1 MLDHPLALLVVL
13 LQLTQELRMELHLLV
28 SELLVVLLKEVQLA
42 VMYP

>member
-13 LQLTQELRMELHLLV
+13 LQLTQELPMELHLLV